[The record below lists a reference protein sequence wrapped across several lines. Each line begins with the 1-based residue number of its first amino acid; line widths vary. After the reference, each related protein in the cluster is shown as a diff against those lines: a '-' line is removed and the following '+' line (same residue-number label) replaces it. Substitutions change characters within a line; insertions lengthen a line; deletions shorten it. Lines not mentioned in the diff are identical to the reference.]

1 MLSKGCVPIPSYV
14 KCVSENQ
21 DDREI
26 YEDKFIT
33 VALKNMCLGIIYN
46 VVHGGDICRIH
57 GSTSLNIFLTAG
69 TFVMKIENFTH
80 VLLNKSEVMLII

>member
-33 VALKNMCLGIIYN
+33 VALKTC
-46 VVHGGDICRIH
+46 VW
-57 GSTSLNIFLTAG
+57 GSYIMWFMAWIFAES
-69 TFVMKIENFTH
+69 IE
-80 VLLNKSEVMLII
+80 VQA